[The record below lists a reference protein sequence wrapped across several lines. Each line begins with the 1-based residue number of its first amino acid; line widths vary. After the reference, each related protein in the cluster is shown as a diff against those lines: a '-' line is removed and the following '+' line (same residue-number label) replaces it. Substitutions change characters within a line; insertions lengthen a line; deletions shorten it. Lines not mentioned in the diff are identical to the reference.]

1 MKVLRVL
8 MLGDVIGRPGRKML
22 RTFLPAYRARHGLSF
37 VVVNGENVSGGAGI
51 KADGLDDLFS
61 AGADVVTTGNHVWR
75 REEGYSL
82 LRNEPRLLRPANYSA
97 RLPGRGSTVRPVGG
111 VSVGVIN
118 LLGRTFMDPIDN
130 PFDAVDREI
139 ALLRETGAQVILVD
153 FHAEATAEKEA
164 MAFYL
169 DGRVSLLAGTH
180 THVQTSDEKIFP
192 GGMGYI
198 TDLGR
203 CGSFFSVLGMEPRPS
218 LKGFLEGV
226 PKTFTPA
233 KEMPMMEGV
242 VADIDPVNGKTVRID
257 RVRESMEASH
267 D

>member
-1 MKVLRVL
+1 MTLLRVL

-22 RTFLPAYRARHGLSF
+22 RAFLPEYRARYGISF
-37 VVVNGENVSGGAGI
+37 VVANGENVSGGAGV
-51 KADGLDDLFS
+51 KSDAFDDLLQ
-61 AGADVVTTGNHVWR
+61 GGVDVVTTGNHVWR
-75 REEGYSL
+75 REEGYFL

-97 RLPGRGSTVRPVGG
+97 RLPGKGCVVRPVGG
-111 VSVGVIN
+111 IFVGVIN
-118 LLGRTFMDPIDN
+118 LLGRTFMDPIDS
-130 PFDAVDREI
+130 PFDAADREI
-139 ALLRETGAQVILVD
+139 VFLREAGAQVILVD
-153 FHAEATAEKEA
+153 FHAEATSEKEA

-203 CGSFFSVLGMEPRPS
+203 CGSFFSVLGMEPQAS
-218 LKGFLEGV
+218 VEGFLEGV
-226 PKTFTPA
+226 PKSFTPA
-233 KEMPMMEGV
+233 KNMLMMEGII
-242 VADIDPVNGKTVRID
+242 ADIDPTTGKTVHIERI
-257 RVRESMEASH
+257 REKMEASH